1 MAASPVLVD
10 SCWYITVGKKGGD
23 PLGLLE
29 AVAEVRDVATCG
41 VVRCEVARGVKNPKT
56 LKVFQEAWDVMMY
69 VPTDNKLWQEV
80 ESTVWQ
86 IDRTLGGALPL
97 ADIVIACCA
106 RRIGAVVLTFDR
118 HFQRIPGIVAVER
131 IV

>member
-1 MAASPVLVD
+1 MAGSPVLVD
-10 SCWYITVGKKGGD
+10 SSWYIAVGKKGGN
-23 PLGLLE
+23 PIGFLE
-29 AVAEVRDVATCG
+29 DIAEVRDIATCG
-41 VVRCEVARGVKNPKT
+41 VVRCEVARGLLNKKALT
-56 LKVFQEAWDVMMY
+56 LFRAAWDVMLY

-80 ESTVWQ
+80 EDLAWQ
-86 IDRTLGGALPL
+86 MDRTIGGSLPL

-118 HFQRIPGIVAVER
+118 HFQTIPGIVAVDR